1 MYDLMENED
10 VFWENKT
17 HSTDLFG
24 TRAIEIIER
33 QVTV

>member
-1 MYDLMENED
+1 MENED